1 LLAQKAKP
9 VKKKKAKLIFLLLTI
24 IMTVGLLVLIFG
36 YIDFEFKKIGET
48 GLSPLSDWR
57 SYLAYL
63 MSNVPVVKNYVKYEP
78 RKIVKPSVFY
88 TEIYESYIEKIEID
102 RQTLENRADE
112 LNEKD
117 QRLKQLEV
125 EINTRTQELNLKE
138 ERLLSETNNWEDQQ
152 KRYQQ
157 LADWYANGDTA
168 QIALALSSNQI
179 SIEEIVS
186 GLRLVESGI
195 AAEIVGALANLN
207 SDKAAQ
213 ILAYLAGKEVIK

>member
-1 LLAQKAKP
+1 LAQKAKP
-9 VKKKKAKLIFLLLTI
+9 VKKKKGKLIFLILTVLV
-24 IMTVGLLVLIFG
+24 TVSLLVLIFG

-48 GLSPLSDWR
+48 GFSPLSDWR

-63 MSNVPVVKNYVKYEP
+63 MSNVPIVKNYVKYEP
-78 RKIVKPSVFY
+78 RRIVKPSVFY

-102 RQTLENRADE
+102 RQTLENRSEE
-112 LNEKD
+112 LDEKD
-117 QRLKQLEV
+117 RKLRRLEL

-138 ERLLSETNNWEDQQ
+138 ERLLSETNNWEDRQ

-157 LADWYANGDTA
+157 LANWYENGDTT

-179 SIEEIVS
+179 SIEEIVN

-195 AAEIVGALANLN
+195 AAEMVGALANLN
-207 SDKAAQ
+207 PDKAAQ

>member
-1 LLAQKAKP
+1 MAQKAKP
-9 VKKKKAKLIFLLLTI
+9 VKKKKGKLIFLILTVLV
-24 IMTVGLLVLIFG
+24 TVSLLVLIFG

-48 GLSPLSDWR
+48 GFSPLSDWR

-63 MSNVPVVKNYVKYEP
+63 MSNVPIVKNYVKYEP
-78 RKIVKPSVFY
+78 RRIVKPSVFY

-102 RQTLENRADE
+102 RQTLENRSEE
-112 LNEKD
+112 LDEKD
-117 QRLKQLEV
+117 RKLRRLEL

-138 ERLLSETNNWEDQQ
+138 ERLLSETNNWEDRQ

-157 LADWYANGDTA
+157 LANWYENGDTT

-179 SIEEIVS
+179 SIEEIVN

-195 AAEIVGALANLN
+195 AAEMVGALANLN
-207 SDKAAQ
+207 PDKAAQ